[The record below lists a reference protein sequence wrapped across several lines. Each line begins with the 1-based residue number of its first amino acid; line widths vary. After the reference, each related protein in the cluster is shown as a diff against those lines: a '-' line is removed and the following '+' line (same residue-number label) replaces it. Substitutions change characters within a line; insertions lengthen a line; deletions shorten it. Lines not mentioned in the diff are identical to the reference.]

1 MTRYLSFG
9 QTAAPGAKTGW
20 IVPDVTGGV
29 NLRYMPD
36 TSGQVLAVLAPGT
49 EVTVTLDGESW
60 SVVKAGDHTGYV
72 MSRYI
77 TYTRPAQNEE
87 TRYVNAPASGLNL
100 RSVPSATANVLLAIP
115 HSVQVTLLQT
125 ADDTWSQVRYG
136 EWTGYVAS
144 QYLSQW
150 PTGVTVTPTPESGN
164 QHPVYDETLY
174 ALTGWE
180 AIVSPNE
187 GNVNLRAWCA
197 TTAPV
202 RMAIPK
208 GEIVRLLEFGDTWC
222 HVAYGEVE
230 GYCMTEFL
238 TLREME

>member
-1 MTRYLSFG
+1 M
-9 QTAAPGAKTGW
+9 
-20 IVPDVTGGV
+20 
-29 NLRYMPD
+29 
-36 TSGQVLAVLAPGT
+36 
-49 EVTVTLDGESW
+49 
-60 SVVKAGDHTGYV
+60 
-72 MSRYI
+72 
-77 TYTRPAQNEE
+77 
-87 TRYVNAPASGLNL
+87 
-100 RSVPSATANVLLAIP
+100 
-115 HSVQVTLLQT
+115 
-125 ADDTWSQVRYG
+125 
-136 EWTGYVAS
+136 AS

-164 QHPVYDETLY
+164 HHPVYDETLY